1 MKIFINKHGEFRSGW
16 TLAFALLAWLFVQ
29 MITVVII
36 TIVAG
41 VQAGMA
47 MAREPAADPAA
58 VTEAVIAT
66 AAAMSEAPPTYILM
80 NAVMSGVMFLLFY
93 VVYKRPVEQIGF
105 YKEGW
110 LKHLLLGG
118 LFGIALIV
126 LAAVIL
132 YVSGTATISAVQI
145 GHLGRLAWW
154 AGLLMMVAVGFT
166 EELLSRGIMMTA
178 LKTTRNKWAIVLI
191 PAVIFGIMHMG
202 NSNVTVFSVIN
213 IVLVGVLFAYLFV
226 KTGRLWAPI
235 GFHITWNFVQGYVLG
250 VPVSG
255 LGSIVENSVMAT
267 VFTGPDWLTG
277 GAFGIEGGAA
287 CTLVNIAGL
296 VFIHFCLKQSEG
308 LWGFD
313 SDMPLTRE
321 VPAQEGQAAH
331 E

>member
-1 MKIFINKHGEFRSGW
+1 MTVFINKYGEFRSGW
-16 TLAFALLAWLFVQ
+16 TLAFTLLAWLFIQ
-29 MITVVII
+29 MIAVVII

-41 VQAGMA
+41 VQVGMA
-47 MAREPAADPAA
+47 MASGPAADPAA
-58 VTEAVIAT
+58 VTEAVMVQAT
-66 AAAMSEAPPTYILM
+66 AMSEAPPTYIIL
-80 NAVMSGVMFLLFY
+80 NAVLSGVLFLLFY
-93 VVYKRPVEQIGF
+93 VIYKRPFKQVGL

-132 YVSGTATISAVQI
+132 YASGTATVRAVQI
-145 GHLGRLAWW
+145 GNLGRPALW

-166 EELLSRGIMMTA
+166 EEFLSRGIMMTA
-178 LKTTRNKWAIVLI
+178 LKTTRNIWAIILI
-191 PAVIFGIMHMG
+191 PAAIFGVMHMM
-202 NSNVTVFSVIN
+202 NANVTVFSVLN
-213 IVLVGVLFAYLFV
+213 IMLVGVLFAYLFI

-235 GFHITWNFVQGYVLG
+235 GFHITWNFAQGYILG

-255 LGSIVENSVMAT
+255 LSSIVEDSVIAT

-296 VFIHFCLKQSEG
+296 VYLHFCVKQAEG
-308 LWGFD
+308 MWSID
-313 SDMPLTRE
+313 SDLPLTRGMQ
-321 VPAQEGQAAH
+321 AQEVQAH